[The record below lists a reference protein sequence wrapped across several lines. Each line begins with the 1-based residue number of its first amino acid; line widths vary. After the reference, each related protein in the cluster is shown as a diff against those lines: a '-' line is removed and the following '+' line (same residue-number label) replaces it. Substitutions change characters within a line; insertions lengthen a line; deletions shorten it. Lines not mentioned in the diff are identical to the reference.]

1 MKQTIIYKL
10 KPNFE
15 QEKHLHNLCSI
26 ATKLYNTDNWQ
37 RRTSWEETGKIPN
50 AYTQDKTLKQN
61 VWYKLLP
68 SQTSQAVLFNLDEN
82 YKSWKSLRKTHKEA
96 NPPLFRKKEMLSPIT
111 FYQQFKL
118 IGNNKIRISMSRKYS
133 KEHNFKFIELE
144 FDKWKDI
151 KGLPKMCQIIF
162 KNGNWFAHIIS
173 EVETPIADG
182 KGKTKAI
189 DLGIINMA
197 SCVNDDGKSKIYSGK
212 QVLAIQHYFNSRIAK
227 VQSKL
232 TKQFP
237 KRHHSK
243 TLDNLQRKKTRQI
256 NLAIHKITKGVIDDC
271 LKEGVK
277 TLVIGDIKDIRKDKN
292 FGKVG
297 NQKLHS
303 WGFSKL
309 TNQMEYKAT
318 LSGIRFVRVGEEYT
332 SQTCSLCGTISR
344 KNRKH
349 RGLYV
354 CGCGRRI
361 NADINGATNILKKY
375 LHFFPTENRSIGEVT
390 SPLISRVSNVIPR

>member
-1 MKQTIIYKL
+1 MIQTTIFKL

-37 RRTSWEETGKIPN
+37 RRTAWDETGKIPSV
-50 AYTQDKTLKQN
+50 YIQDKALKQN

-68 SQTSQAVLFNLDEN
+68 SQTSQAVLFNLQRN
-82 YKSWKSLRKTHKEA
+82 YNSWFVLRKTNSEA

-118 IGNNKIRISMSRKYS
+118 IGDNKIRISMSRKYS
-133 KEHNFKFIELE
+133 QEHKFRFMEIEFE
-144 FDKWKDI
+144 DWKDL

-162 KNGNWFAHIIS
+162 TRGKWFVHIIS
-173 EVETPIADG
+173 EVESPIADG
-182 KGKTKAI
+182 KGKVKAI
-189 DLGIINMA
+189 DLGIINLA

-212 QVLAIQHYFNSRIAK
+212 QVLAIQHYFNSRIAR

-243 TLDNLQRKKTRQI
+243 TLDNLQKKKKRQI
-256 NLAIHKITKGVIDDC
+256 NLAIHKITRGVIDDC
-271 LKEGVK
+271 LRENVK
-277 TLVIGDIKDIRKDKN
+277 TLVIGDLKDIRKDKN
-292 FGKVG
+292 FGKKG

-309 TNQMEYKAT
+309 TQQMEYKAV

-332 SQTCSLCGTISR
+332 SQTCSLCETISR

-354 CGCGRRI
+354 CNCGRRI

-390 SPLISRVSNVIPR
+390 SPLVSRVSNVIPR